1 MPASGRSRGSSG
13 SGVIPRIVI
22 AGTSSGAG
30 KTTVACGLIGAL
42 RARGRVVQ
50 GFKVGPDYIDP
61 SYHALASGRPGR
73 NLDAFLSGPELIA
86 PLFRH
91 GAAGADVAVVE
102 GVMGLFDGASGR
114 GELASTAHVA
124 KLLHAPVLL
133 VVDGSAMAR
142 SAA

>member
-1 MPASGRSRGSSG
+1 M
-13 SGVIPRIVI
+13 IPRIVI

-86 PLFRH
+86 PLVAARGAGRRPRRRRRRH
-91 GAAGADVAVVE
+91 GTLRRRLGAW
-102 GVMGLFDGASGR
+102 
-114 GELASTAHVA
+114 
-124 KLLHAPVLL
+124 
-133 VVDGSAMAR
+133 
-142 SAA
+142 

>member
-1 MPASGRSRGSSG
+1 M
-13 SGVIPRIVI
+13 IPRIVI

-50 GFKVGPDYIDP
+50 GYKVGPDYIDP

-86 PLFRH
+86 PLVRHGDERRRHRRRRRRH
-91 GAAGADVAVVE
+91 GAVRRR
-102 GVMGLFDGASGR
+102 LR
-114 GELASTAHVA
+114 
-124 KLLHAPVLL
+124 
-133 VVDGSAMAR
+133 AR
-142 SAA
+142 